1 MNISSERLLAVAI
14 VVVLFG
20 LAGYFGWQQW
30 RAIQRLRQAKNLH
43 PEDRRY
49 HRLHAG
55 RVFIC
60 CVLMIMVAGMVG
72 GWYVLGLEGSLGELG
87 HPAVDQPANPD
98 HLDFAQK
105 RSLTFFTLY
114 WILAILLLV
123 AMVYVAFMDLWAIRR
138 FGLRHMRQIQADRRA
153 MLERQIELLRAERTE
168 SNGHQD

>member
-14 VVVLFG
+14 VIVLFG

>member
-14 VVVLFG
+14 VIVLFG

-138 FGLRHMRQIQADRRA
+138 FGLRHMR
-153 MLERQIELLRAERTE
+153 
-168 SNGHQD
+168 